1 VNADGATFA
10 NSSIAASRV
19 QEAPDLEVR
28 PAAREFGATRCL
40 IPSRAQL
47 RLTPAPYPH
56 WTLRECFEQPEA
68 IARALGF
75 GGRLSEERIF
85 LGGLDRN
92 SDRMARIKHMMLTGC
107 GTSMNA
113 SMFGAKV
120 TRPHLLSRVS
130 RARSRARLTRESALL
145 RQLMRELGSFETAV
159 AMDSAEARAIAAR
172 FRHACI

>member
-1 VNADGATFA
+1 MAYTAYTG
-10 NSSIAASRV
+10 SRV
-19 QEAPDLEVR
+19 KSLHGFRCHLGSCWCGTSAIPWWR
-28 PAAREFGATRCL
+28 P
-40 IPSRAQL
+40 
-47 RLTPAPYPH
+47 H
-56 WTLRECFEQPEA
+56 QPT
-68 IARALGF
+68 
-75 GGRLSEERIF
+75 GGMESLNFF

-120 TRPHLLSRVS
+120 TRPHLLSRIS